1 MLVEDGLAG
10 NNGGWAS
17 KGENV
22 DGTKVREN
30 NERAAWL
37 GDTLHN
43 GRFLG
48 RGGGECG
55 IGPAHLVQLALSCI
69 LTAHL

>member
-1 MLVEDGLAG
+1 MEGLAG

-22 DGTKVREN
+22 DGTKGREN
-30 NERAAWL
+30 NERAAQL

-48 RGGGECG
+48 REGGGVSGGC
-55 IGPAHLVQLALSCI
+55 
-69 LTAHL
+69 